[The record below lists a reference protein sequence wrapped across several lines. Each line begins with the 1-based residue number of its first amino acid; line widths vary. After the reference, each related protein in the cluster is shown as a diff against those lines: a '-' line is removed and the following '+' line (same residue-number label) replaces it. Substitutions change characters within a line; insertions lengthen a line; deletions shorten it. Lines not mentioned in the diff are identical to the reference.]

1 MKTYYNASVSRAQR
15 LQLWGAFSRSY
26 LVLVRLIW
34 ALILM
39 YFRAGSLV
47 LSDKLSS
54 FALGPK

>member
-39 YFRAGSLV
+39 YFRAGSL
-47 LSDKLSS
+47 K
-54 FALGPK
+54 